1 MPEYLLEFYVSATDP
16 DLAAEHGRSMRA
28 AAEALTSQG
37 TPVHYRRSMFVSADE
52 TYFVV
57 LEAESVDA
65 ARETASLAHVPCDR
79 VAAVSHPASS
89 DHQES
94 S

>member
-1 MPEYLLEFYVSATDP
+1 MPEYLLEFYVSGTDP
-16 DLAAEHGRSMRA
+16 ELAAEHGRSLRE

-52 TYFVV
+52 TCFVV

-65 ARETASLAHVPCDR
+65 VCQMARLAHVSCDR
-79 VAAVSHPASS
+79 VAAVSHSVS
-89 DHQES
+89 CDHRES

>member
-16 DLAAEHGRSMRA
+16 DVGAEHDRSVRQAAET
-28 AAEALTSQG
+28 LTSQG

-65 ARETASLAHVPCDR
+65 ARETASLAHVSCDR
-79 VAAVSHPASS
+79 VAAVTHPASS
-89 DHQES
+89 DPRES